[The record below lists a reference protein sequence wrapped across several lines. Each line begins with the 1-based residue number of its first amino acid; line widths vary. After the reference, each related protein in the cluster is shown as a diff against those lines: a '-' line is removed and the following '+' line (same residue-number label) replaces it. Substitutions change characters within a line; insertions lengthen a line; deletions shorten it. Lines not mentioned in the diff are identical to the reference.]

1 MNRIILAICAITT
14 IVFSSFGQ
22 APEAFKYQAVIRDA
36 SGTILT
42 NQAVGIQ
49 FTIIQGSIVG
59 AAVYTETHTPT
70 TNAYGLVNLEIGNGT
85 TIDDFT
91 TIDWANN
98 GPFFLE
104 TAVDAAGGTS
114 YTTMGTSQFLSVPYA
129 LYAKSSGP
137 NGTLDQTM
145 YHDGT
150 EWVSTNNLSN
160 NGTTVS
166 TDADMQINGLTVGR
180 GGGNIDGNAAHGKNA
195 LYSNTSGFRN
205 TATGAFSLTSNI
217 LGERNTATGAFSLT
231 SNITGSA
238 NTANGANALFSNTT
252 GSSNTANGLNALYS
266 NTIGNHNTANGVN
279 ALYFNTEGVNNT
291 AIGMSALYLN
301 NEGYNN
307 TAIGKHA
314 LSFNTDGSSNTAI
327 GMYALYY
334 NTEGINNAANGTS
347 ALSSNTTGIRNTA
360 NGANA
365 LYSNTI
371 GDYNTA
377 NGSLALYLSTEGS
390 NNTAN
395 GIEALYSNTIGIG
408 NTANGANALSSNTIG
423 DYNTALGFGANVAS
437 GSLINATAIG
447 ANAEVA
453 ASNKIQ
459 LGDINVTSVAT
470 SGALTTGAVTY
481 PNIDG
486 TAGQLLTT
494 DGLGTVS
501 WTTFTG
507 GGATGPTG
515 PAGAAGTTG
524 AVGPTGPAGAA
535 GTTGAVGPTGPSGA
549 AGTTGAVGP
558 TGPAG
563 ADGTTGAVGPTGPPG
578 IDGQGGVTIAGTNV
592 AITGTGTTSDP
603 YIVNSSYTEPIYTIG
618 FWPELGGYVFRI
630 SSDGKHGLVAE
641 IFDQGSTDLYEAQ
654 NMISNPSN
662 HSTDGQI
669 FMDWRMPTKY
679 ELNEMYLQKASIGFF
694 AADEYWSS
702 TEENSQTAWHQNFD
716 TGSVA
721 DDPMSYTGHI
731 RSVREF

>member
-49 FTIIQGSIVG
+49 FTIIQGSIGG
-59 AAVYTETHTPT
+59 AAVYTETHASI
-70 TNAYGLVNLEIGNGT
+70 TNAYGLVNLEIGTGVVVSG
-85 TIDDFT
+85 DFT
-91 TIDWANN
+91 MIDWANN
-98 GPFFLE
+98 GPFYLE
-104 TAVDAAGGTS
+104 TAVDATGGTS

-180 GGGNIDGNAAHGKNA
+180 GGGNING
-195 LYSNTSGFRN
+195 
-205 TATGAFSLTSNI
+205 
-217 LGERNTATGAFSLT
+217 
-231 SNITGSA
+231 
-238 NTANGANALFSNTT
+238 NTANGRNALYSNTT
-252 GSSNTANGLNALYS
+252 GSSNTANGFQALYI
-266 NTIGNHNTANGVN
+266 NTTGFSNTANGRS
-279 ALYFNTEGVNNT
+279 ALFFNTTGN
-291 AIGMSALYLN
+291 Y
-301 NEGYNN
+301 
-307 TAIGKHA
+307 
-314 LSFNTDGSSNTAI
+314 
-327 GMYALYY
+327 
-334 NTEGINNAANGTS
+334 NAANGTQ
-347 ALSSNTTGIRNTA
+347 ALVSNTTGFSNTA
-360 NGANA
+360 NGDGA
-365 LYSNTI
+365 LFSNTT
-371 GDYNTA
+371 GF
-377 NGSLALYLSTEGS
+377 S
-390 NNTAN
+390 
-395 GIEALYSNTIGIG
+395 
-408 NTANGANALSSNTIG
+408 
-423 DYNTALGFGANVAS
+423 NTALGYYANVAS
-437 GSLINATAIG
+437 GNLSNATAIG
-447 ANAEVA
+447 ANAEVD

-507 GGATGPTG
+507 GGATGPS
-515 PAGAAGTTG
+515 GAAGTTG
-524 AVGPTGPAGAA
+524 AVGPTGPTGANGVDGATGPTGAA
-535 GTTGAVGPTGPSGA
+535 GPSGA

-558 TGPAG
+558 TGP
-563 ADGTTGAVGPTGPPG
+563 TG

-618 FWPELGGYVFRI
+618 LWPELGGYVFRI

-702 TEENSQTAWHQNFD
+702 TEENSQTAWYQNFLNGNVGD
-716 TGSVA
+716 G
-721 DDPMSYTGHI
+721 PMSNSGQI